1 MDEDPNAYGTTQK
14 ETEYEE
20 RGRPSPRPARGL
32 STLAVIAVALFLAIV
47 VGWSYLHTSAS
58 SDRPKSP
65 QTEPRFSSPP
75 IKP

>member
-1 MDEDPNAYGTTQK
+1 MDEDRKAYGTTQK

-32 STLAVIAVALFLAIV
+32 SALAVIAVAVFLAIV
-47 VGWSYLHTSAS
+47 VGWSYLHTRPS

-65 QTEPRFSSPP
+65 QAEPSLSSPS